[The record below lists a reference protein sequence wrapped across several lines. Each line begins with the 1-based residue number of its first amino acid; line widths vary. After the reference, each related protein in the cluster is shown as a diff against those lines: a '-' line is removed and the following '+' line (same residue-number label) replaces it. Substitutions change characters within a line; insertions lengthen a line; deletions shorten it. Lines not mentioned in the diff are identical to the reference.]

1 MSSRV
6 EDPTTPFSNSDHEV
20 RRLALRHLRKI
31 MSVGFPIVGM
41 IVVFLAL
48 LIPTVS
54 DSLQLQIGV
63 VLVGLLIIESGVWR
77 LTDKILPNERKYTS
91 LRLEV
96 EEFLEGVR
104 VLNTRGRVVG
114 EQGTEAELELFE
126 ETKRELHEAVDRMAK
141 LAGKEG

>member
-1 MSSRV
+1 
-6 EDPTTPFSNSDHEV
+6 
-20 RRLALRHLRKI
+20 
-31 MSVGFPIVGM
+31 
-41 IVVFLAL
+41 VVFLAL

-91 LRLEV
+91 LRVEV
-96 EEFLEGVR
+96 DEFLAGIR
-104 VLNTRGRVVG
+104 VLNTRAGVARA
-114 EQGTEAELELFE
+114 QGTEADVELFE
-126 ETKRELHEAVDRMAK
+126 KKKRELHEAVDRMAE

>member
-126 ETKRELHEAVDRMAK
+126 EAKRELHEAVDRMAE

>member
-126 ETKRELHEAVDRMAK
+126 ETKRELHEAVDRMAE

>member
-1 MSSRV
+1 
-6 EDPTTPFSNSDHEV
+6 V

-126 ETKRELHEAVDRMAK
+126 ETKRELHEAVDRMAE

>member
-1 MSSRV
+1 V

-126 ETKRELHEAVDRMAK
+126 ETKRELHEAVDRMAE